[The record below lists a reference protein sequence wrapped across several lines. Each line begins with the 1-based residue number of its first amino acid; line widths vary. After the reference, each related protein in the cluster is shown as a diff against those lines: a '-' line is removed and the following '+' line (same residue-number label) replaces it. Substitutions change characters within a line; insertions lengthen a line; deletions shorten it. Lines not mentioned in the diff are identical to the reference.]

1 MVKKWVIE
9 FSKHTIDHKALK
21 MKGSYA
27 FSLRVGGILC
37 PWISYTHGSLIRS
50 MGIRFL
56 IILKNNCNIP
66 PPFKE
71 RGILM
76 VATRYEDAHV

>member
-9 FSKHTIDHKALK
+9 FFTHAIDHKALK

-37 PWISYTHGSLIRS
+37 PWITRKIHGNKISYH
-50 MGIRFL
+50 
-56 IILKNNCNIP
+56 LK
-66 PPFKE
+66 E
-71 RGILM
+71 
-76 VATRYEDAHV
+76 